1 MEHLP
6 YKERVREPKL
16 LGLEKRRSLW
26 RDLIAV
32 FQYLKRS
39 CKKEGDRLFRGVCC
53 GRMREIVSNG
63 KRRHLDWIEGSCF
76 TIRVV
81 RHWNSLLREVVNVP
95 SLGISKVRLDGA
107 LSNFMYLWMFL
118 LIAGELDWMTCKP
131 PFQIKQ
137 FCDFMI
143 Q

>member
-95 SLGISKVRLDGA
+95 SLGISKAGRGSKQPYVPVDVPAHCRGVGLDD
-107 LSNFMYLWMFL
+107 L
-118 LIAGELDWMTCKP
+118 
-131 PFQIKQ
+131 
-137 FCDFMI
+137 
-143 Q
+143 